1 MMRTIGSKGNLHL
14 LLILVRGVL
23 GLLSIYIVMVNS
35 VRNFLF
41 LFASS
46 LDFRETEDKDRTD
59 SSHVPLCILL

>member
-1 MMRTIGSKGNLHL
+1 MRMIGSRENLRL
-14 LLILVRGVL
+14 LLILVGGVL
-23 GLLSIYIVMVNS
+23 GLLSIYTVMVNS

-59 SSHVPLCILL
+59 SSHVPLRLLL